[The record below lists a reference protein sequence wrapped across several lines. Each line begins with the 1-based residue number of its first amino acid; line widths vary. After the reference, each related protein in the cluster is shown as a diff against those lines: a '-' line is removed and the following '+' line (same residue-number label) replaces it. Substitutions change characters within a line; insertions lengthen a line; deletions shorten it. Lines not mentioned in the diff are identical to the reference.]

1 MIKGSD
7 GNDFWV
13 APVIHGLN
21 NLFLNINCTTLFQ
34 GEGED
39 GEKEPEEIPETR
51 IEVEIPKINTKITKN
66 LHFVKLPN
74 FLSVET
80 R

>member
-1 MIKGSD
+1 MIQD
-7 GNDFWV
+7 
-13 APVIHGLN
+13 
-21 NLFLNINCTTLFQ
+21 
-34 GEGED
+34 ED
-39 GEKEPEEIPETR
+39 DEEEKEEEIPETR
-51 IEVEIPKINTKITKN
+51 IEVEIPKINMDLGKS